1 MSAMQQ
7 LRDSGLFNECDPQ
20 ENGSVCFTVLGE
32 PGASIYFKPYVRKA
46 DELHVIVSA
55 LELGRF
61 PNNERLH
68 QFVRQ
73 HFHGMVHGAGNV
85 NYSYRLATA
94 HIDELVEIVRG

>member
-1 MSAMQQ
+1 MLHGVREVTCLERMLHGVS
-7 LRDSGLFNECDPQ
+7 R
-20 ENGSVCFTVLGE
+20 
-32 PGASIYFKPYVRKA
+32 ASIYFRPYVRKA
-46 DELHVIVSA
+46 DELHVIVGA
-55 LELGRF
+55 LERGRF

-73 HFHGMVHGAGNV
+73 HSHGMAHGAGNV